1 MELPITEVNDMIR
14 TRNDLNIMAE
24 RVLASIVGRSP
35 NSRSNAFELD
45 SNVIAFFNFHVG
57 FVNLGRCSLMN

>member
-35 NSRSNAFELD
+35 NSRSKASELD
-45 SNVIAFFNFHVG
+45 SNVIAFFNFRVG

>member
-24 RVLASIVGRSP
+24 RVLASIVSRSP
-35 NSRSNAFELD
+35 NSRSNASELD
-45 SNVIAFFNFHVG
+45 SNVIAFFNFRVG